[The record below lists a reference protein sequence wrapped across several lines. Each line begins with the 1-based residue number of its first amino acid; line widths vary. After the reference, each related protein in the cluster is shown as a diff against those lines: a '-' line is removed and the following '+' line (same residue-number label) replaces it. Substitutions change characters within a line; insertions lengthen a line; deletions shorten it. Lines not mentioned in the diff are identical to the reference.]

1 MKRYNF
7 DAEKIEELER
17 KAINTSYHY
26 SREEQLEHGD
36 EESQV
41 ILALHYIEDN
51 EISLAKEYL
60 ESAADKGNSLANYYL
75 AYFWFTDKFGH
86 YHQMH
91 TYENGMKYLE
101 IAANGD
107 DFCED
112 AAIILGF
119 FYEIGNCVDVSLEK
133 ARSYYLKGLS
143 KNPSGKNASIFNEKN
158 ADNLKKMAEQY
169 ENTNDLLEQNYIKAS
184 ICYYRAAKLGD
195 IEAAYKYA
203 LFYAGFKGITRSYDI
218 LFDKLKNISDRYA
231 AACFDI
237 GIMYLNFKN
246 DSVAAFKH
254 FKKACLMDRT
264 NKLYLFML
272 GYCFSNGIG
281 VTPNINI
288 AEKINLSNSGFDTSS
303 ESLFKAGKKQIEE
316 RSNYIRGFLLVN
328 IASTHGD
335 VEVKE
340 FLLRLYVKGEGILED
355 SRIEFALLKELCY
368 NKPRL
373 LPSLAVFFLNQRQF
387 EKAYK
392 YFEEAIYS
400 GSQDAINVAA
410 MGVVA
415 MLNKGNLLLENTND
429 LVVEECVKF
438 LINHNGKDANIAT
451 EYQFALR
458 LAYGYFNGQC
468 IKIDLAK
475 QLLEEMSQ
483 AFNEHGHQNIALA
496 ERELALLD
504 LFGYGVDSDYYTALE
519 KLDKAIKHGDVVSF
533 CLKELLK
540 SSPCDFDFGRDSSSI
555 DEEEVERAI
564 RYFARVLFVIN
575 DDSIFLQN
583 CNEESRRLFRNA
595 IDEIVKK
602 LNNLL
607 RTLKYSVDKDSS
619 DLLFICD
626 NNKDKYDF
634 IKEELN
640 NKLKYEIRDK
650 SVYISDNTA
659 VFIGETQDG
668 QKAIYK
674 FIKKQHG
681 DNEDY
686 SNEVRVMQELGEDP
700 GIIKLL
706 NVGLFENFDILLL
719 EYAEHVDSFRDEEDA
734 IHFAINVCSTLKHM
748 SAKGFIHR
756 DIKPQNLYKRYEN
769 NIPVYMIGDFG
780 ISKKI
785 TDETVKYDGYST
797 PRYEAPEGQISIKSD
812 LYSLGRC
819 LYEELNSGVCSDDY
833 QKRKP
838 DYCSEELFD
847 IILGLTEDEV
857 DKRLD
862 VDTALKKLISLY
874 SSKYGS
880 EYDFLRI

>member
-36 EESQV
+36 EEAQV
-41 ILALHYIEDN
+41 FLALHYIENN

-60 ESAADKGNSLANYYL
+60 ESAADKGNSLAAYYY
-75 AYFWFTDKFGH
+75 AYFWLTEQFGRYLH
-86 YHQMH
+86 VNSM
-91 TYENGMKYLE
+91 EIGMKYLVQ
-101 IAANGD
+101 AAGD
-107 DFCED
+107 NDFCED
-112 AAIILGF
+112 AAIVLGF
-119 FYEIGNCVDVSLEK
+119 FYETGNCVDANLGK
-133 ARSYYLKGLS
+133 ARFYYSKVLS
-143 KNPSGKNASIFNEKN
+143 KNPSGKNASIFSERNV
-158 ADNLKKMAEQY
+158 ANLKEMAARF
-169 ENTNDLLEQNYIKAS
+169 ENSEDLLEQNYIKAS

-195 IEAAYKYA
+195 VEAAYKYA
-203 LFYAGFKGITRSYDI
+203 LFYAGFKGIAKSYDI
-218 LFDKLKNISDRYA
+218 LFDKLKNISDKSA
-231 AACFDI
+231 DACFDL

-246 DSVAAFKH
+246 DSKAAFKY
-254 FKKACLMDRT
+254 FQKACLMDRS

-272 GYCFSNGIG
+272 GYFSNGIG
-281 VTPNINI
+281 VTPDINI
-288 AEKINLSNSGFDTSS
+288 AEEIHLNNSGFDTSP
-303 ESLFKAGKKQIEE
+303 ESLRKTGKRLIDEKT
-316 RSNYIRGFLLVN
+316 NCIRGFLLIN
-328 IASTHGD
+328 IASELGD
-335 VEVKE
+335 LEAKKILWHLYSKGRGIFE
-340 FLLRLYVKGEGILED
+340 DKKTAFKLLQEL
-355 SRIEFALLKELCY
+355 SRIDPFCMMQLGAFLKI
-368 NKPRL
+368 
-373 LPSLAVFFLNQRQF
+373 
-387 EKAYK
+387 EKQYK
-392 YFEEAIYS
+392 KSYETFEEVLHKGDIIIANS
-400 GSQDAINVAA
+400 TAA
-410 MGVVA
+410 FI
-415 MLNKGNLLLENTND
+415 LDLIENDNILLENVDDYVVAKCVDCLTKRND
-429 LVVEECVKF
+429 GVRYL
-438 LINHNGKDANIAT
+438 AT
-451 EYQFALR
+451 EYQLAIR
-458 LAYGYFNGQC
+458 LAYGYFKGQYLN
-468 IKIDLAK
+468 IEQAK
-475 QLLEEMSQ
+475 QHLERISQ
-483 AFNEHGHQNIALA
+483 AYEKYGPQNISLA

-519 KLDKAIKHGDVVSF
+519 KLDKAIKHGDEVSY

-564 RYFARVLFVIN
+564 RYFARVIFVIN

-650 SVYISDNTA
+650 SVYFSDNTA

-674 FIKKQHG
+674 FIKKQHR
-681 DNEDY
+681 DNEVY
-686 SNEVRVMQELGEDP
+686 SNEVRVMQELGENP

-719 EYAEHVDSFRDEEDA
+719 EYAEHVDSFRDEADA
-734 IHFAINVCSTLKHM
+734 IHFAINVCSTLKYM

-769 NIPVYMIGDFG
+769 NIPVYMLGDFG
-780 ISKKI
+780 ISKKV

-812 LYSLGRC
+812 LYSLGCC
-819 LYEELNSGVCSDDY
+819 LYEELNSGICFDNF
-833 QKRKP
+833 RKIPP